1 MALSNDL
8 ISQFVK
14 ITKDDNKTKNEVTRY
29 ATVKITDG
37 RTYVQFD
44 GADIITPISTTASVK
59 DGDRVTVQIKN
70 HEAYITGNLSSPS
83 ANSDYVNNALRES
96 ENKLSGALTE
106 QKQELLAELAS
117 GIEATVEGKLSLHVD
132 QLKAELIEADKAIIG
147 QLQAEIIEADNAIIA
162 NLEATNARVYNL
174 ESVYG
179 NFEDLVADRL
189 TSDFA
194 NINIANID
202 KAAIGQLFAEM
213 GLITTAVIENGHV
226 TGYLESVYINANDIK
241 AGTLSVDRLVIN
253 GNNESLIF
261 ALNNAGDLTSTSVD
275 TLDGGLL
282 TERTITADKLVAHSI
297 TANEI
302 TASDIIG
309 AYGWINLAEG
319 TFNYGN
325 QLIWDGETLHISA
338 EAIKVSAL
346 DNIRVGAR
354 NLIRNSNTLMFEEYY
369 FDYREIT
376 ITYEDENVII
386 DYPMLT
392 VEDDGGGNVTFNGI
406 NAEYDNGNVI
416 LKK

>member
-1 MALSNDL
+1 MVLSNDL

-14 ITKDDNKTKNEVTRY
+14 TTIDKSKPKIEVTRY
-29 ATVKITDG
+29 GTVKITDG
-37 RTYVQFD
+37 KTYVQFD

-83 ANSDYVNNALRES
+83 ANSDYVNSAIRES
-96 ENKLSGALTE
+96 EHKLSGALTE
-106 QKQELLAELAS
+106 QKQELLAELAD

-226 TGYLESVYINANDIK
+226 TGYLDSVSINANDIK

-309 AYGWINLAEG
+309 AHGWINLAEG

-338 EAIKVSAL
+338 EAINVSAL
-346 DNIRVGAR
+346 NNVRVGAR

-369 FDYREIT
+369 FDYTEIT
-376 ITYEDENVII
+376 VVYENGNVNI
-386 DYPMLT
+386 DYPILI